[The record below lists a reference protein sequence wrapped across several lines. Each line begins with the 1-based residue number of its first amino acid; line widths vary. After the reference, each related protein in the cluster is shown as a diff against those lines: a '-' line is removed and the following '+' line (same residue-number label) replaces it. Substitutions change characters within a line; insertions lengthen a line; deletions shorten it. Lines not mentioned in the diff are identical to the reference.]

1 MTQLD
6 RGVIGLLSN
15 SWELFTANF
24 NQWAKLV
31 SMIVVP
37 MLVYF
42 LGYGLM
48 FMGAENELM
57 VLTALGGL
65 MAVVGYVV
73 ALLAGLWLGV
83 ASVEAADRFA
93 DKKTYVFR
101 KLWSLNTWS
110 LIIQTGVAALIYAM
124 TLYFGLFLLIIPGIL
139 FAIWFLFT
147 KYAVILD
154 KKTDL
159 FALQYSYQIVKGRWW
174 QVFWRCFGF
183 GVLMMIIVG
192 VVVGILL
199 GIGYGALMAMGETGG
214 MAVGGLLMAVGIL
227 AMMYVLTPLAVH
239 YYVNLYRDLKKTA

>member
-1 MTQLD
+1 MTRLD

-37 MLVYF
+37 LLVYI
-42 LGYGLM
+42 LGYGLI
-48 FMGAENELM
+48 FLGAKNELM

-65 MAVVGYVV
+65 LAVIGYVA
-73 ALLAGLWLGV
+73 ALLAGLWLGI

-93 DKKTYVFR
+93 DKKTYKFR
-101 KLWSLNTWS
+101 RLWSLSTWS
-110 LIIQTGVAALIYAM
+110 LIIQTGVAALIYAT
-124 TLYFGLFLLIIPGIL
+124 TLYFGLFLFIIPGIL

-154 KKTDL
+154 KKNDL

-183 GVLMMIIVG
+183 GILMMIIAG
-192 VVVGILL
+192 VVVGVLM
-199 GIGYGALMAMGETGG
+199 GIGYAALTSMGETAGV
-214 MAVGGLLMAVGIL
+214 AVGGLLLVVGIL
-227 AMMYVLTPLAVH
+227 AMMYVLTPIAVH
-239 YYVNLYRDLKKTA
+239 YYVSLYRDLKKTT